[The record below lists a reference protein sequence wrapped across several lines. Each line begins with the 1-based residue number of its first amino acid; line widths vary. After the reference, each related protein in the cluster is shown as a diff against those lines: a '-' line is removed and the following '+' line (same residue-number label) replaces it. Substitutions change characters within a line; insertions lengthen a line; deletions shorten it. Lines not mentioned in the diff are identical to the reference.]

1 MSDIY
6 NDLGVKKIINAAGTY
21 TVLGGSRMS
30 EKTLEDIRAAAGSF
44 VRIRDLQA
52 KINAEIARMTRNE
65 AAYVT
70 NGAAAGLYLA
80 TCAAVQRHYGKRHF
94 YVTKPELRACNA
106 LVFKAHRNPYDYTIG
121 QAGVQYKEIGY
132 PNFIL
137 PVTAEDF
144 EAAFD
149 DNTCMVYYVWA
160 VWTPDGASAIGLEDV
175 IRIAHEHGVPVVVD
189 AAAQLPPLENLWKF
203 TAEMGADAALFSGGK
218 DIRGPQSSGLMVGS
232 RDFIA
237 DAASIGFPV
246 YGAGRMQKVGREEQ
260 VGLYSALKQYIEMD
274 HDARAEWCEGEVRK
288 VIDAFAASPVF
299 RAERSFPNEAG
310 QPIARAW
317 VHIVKEGVDVEA
329 VKTALLDGDPAVF
342 VMDDGHNNFFINPME
357 MYEGETETV
366 IAQLK
371 KLDNNL

>member
-6 NDLGVKKIINAAGTY
+6 DDLGVKKIINAAGTY

-30 EKTLEDIRAAAGSF
+30 EKTLEDIRAASGSF
-44 VRIRDLQA
+44 VRIRDLQQ
-52 KINAEIARMTRNE
+52 KINAEIAKMTRNE

-80 TCAAVQRHYGKRHF
+80 SCAALQKHYGKRHF
-94 YVTKPELRACNA
+94 YLTRSEIRTCNA
-106 LVFKAHRNPYDYTIG
+106 VVFKAHRNPYDFTIG
-121 QAGVQYKEIGY
+121 QAGLQYKEVGY

-144 EAAFD
+144 EAAID
-149 DNTCMVYYVWA
+149 ENTCMIYYVWA
-160 VWTPDGASAIGLEDV
+160 VWTPDGAAQVGLEDV
-175 IRIAHEHGVPVVVD
+175 IRIAHAHGIPVVVD

-203 TAEMGADAALFSGGK
+203 TSEMGADAALFSGGK

-232 RDFIA
+232 REFI
-237 DAASIGFPV
+237 DIAASIGFPV

-260 VGLYSALKQYIEMD
+260 IGLYSALKQYVEMD
-274 HDARAEWCEGEVRK
+274 HEARAEWCEGEVRK
-288 VIDAFAASPVF
+288 VIAAFADSPVF

-310 QPIARAW
+310 QPIARSL
-317 VHIVKEGVDVEA
+317 VRIIRDGTDVED
-329 VKTALLDGDPAVF
+329 VKAELLDGDPAVF

-357 MYEGETETV
+357 MYEGETEAV
-366 IAQLK
+366 IAALK
-371 KLDNNL
+371 KFENNL

>member
-6 NDLGVKKIINAAGTY
+6 EKLDVKKIINAAGTY

-30 EKTLEDIRAAAGSF
+30 EQTINDIRTASSSF
-44 VRIRDLQA
+44 VRIRDLQQ
-52 KINAEIARMTRNE
+52 KINAEIAELTRNE
-65 AAYVT
+65 AAYIT

-80 TCAAVQRHYGKRHF
+80 TCTALQKHYGKRHF
-94 YVTKPELRACNA
+94 YLSETDKRKCNA
-106 LVFKAHRNPYDYTIG
+106 LVLKAHRNPYDYTIG
-121 QAGVQYKEIGY
+121 QAGVQYKEVGY
-132 PNFIL
+132 PNSIL

-144 EAAFD
+144 EAAID
-149 DNTCMVYYVWA
+149 ENTCMVYYVWA
-160 VWTPDGASAIGLEDV
+160 IWTPDGAAQISLEDV
-175 IRIAHEHGVPVVVD
+175 IRIAHEHGLPVIVD

-203 TAEMGADAALFSGGK
+203 TSEMGADAALFSGGK

-232 RDFIA
+232 KDFIDA
-237 DAASIGFPV
+237 AASIGFPV

-260 VGLYSALKQYIEMD
+260 IGLYSALKQYIEMD
-274 HDARAEWCEGEVRK
+274 HKARADWCEGEVQK
-288 VIDAFAASPVF
+288 VISAFASSDTF

-310 QPIARAW
+310 QPIARSLVRIIRA
-317 VHIVKEGVDVEA
+317 GLDVED
-329 VKTALLDGDPAVF
+329 VKSALLDGDPAVF

-371 KLDNNL
+371 KFENNL

>member
-6 NDLGVKKIINAAGTY
+6 DNLGVKRIINAAGTY

-30 EKTLEDIRAAAGSF
+30 EQTLADIRCASSSF
-44 VRIRDLQA
+44 VQIRDLQG
-52 KINAEIARMTRNE
+52 KINAEIAKLTRNE

-70 NGAAAGLYLA
+70 NGATAGLYLA

-94 YVTKPELRACNA
+94 YVTKPEIRACNA

-149 DNTCMVYYVWA
+149 DNTCLVYYVWA
-160 VWTPDGASAIGLEDV
+160 IWTPEGAAQVSLEDV
-175 IRIAHEHGVPVVVD
+175 IRISHEHGVPVIVD

-203 TAEMGADAALFSGGK
+203 TSEMGADAALFSGGK
-218 DIRGPQSSGLMVGS
+218 DIRGPQSSGLMVGKK
-232 RDFIA
+232 DFID
-237 DAASIGFPV
+237 DAASIGFPT
-246 YGAGRMQKVGREEQ
+246 YGVGRMQKVGREEQ
-260 VGLYSALKQYIEMD
+260 IGLYSALKQYVEMD

-288 VIDAFAASPVF
+288 VIAALADSDVF

-310 QPIARAW
+310 QPIARSL
-317 VHIVKEGVDVEA
+317 VRIIRDGVDVED
-329 VKTALLDGDPAVF
+329 VKRTLLDGTPSVF

-357 MYEGETETV
+357 MYDGETETV
-366 IAQLK
+366 IEQLK
-371 KLDNNL
+371 KYEAHC

>member
-6 NDLGVKKIINAAGTY
+6 EKLGVKKIINAAGTY

-30 EKTLEDIRAAAGSF
+30 EQTLADIRTASSSF
-44 VRIRDLQA
+44 VQIRDLQG
-52 KINAEIARMTRNE
+52 KINREIAKLTRNE

-70 NGAAAGLYLA
+70 NGATAGLYLA
-80 TCAAVQRHYGKRHF
+80 TCAALQMHYGKRHF
-94 YVTKPELRACNA
+94 YLTEDEKRACNA
-106 LVFKAHRNPYDYTIG
+106 LVFKAHRNPYDFTIG

-149 DNTCMVYYVWA
+149 ENTCLVYYVWA
-160 VWTPDGASAIGLEDV
+160 IWTPDGAAAVSLDEDL
-175 IRIAHEHGVPVVVD
+175 RISHKHGVPVIVD

-203 TAEMGADAALFSGGK
+203 TSEMGADASLFSGGK
-218 DIRGPQSSGLMVGS
+218 DIRGPQSSGLLLGKK
-232 RDFIA
+232 RFI
-237 DAASIGFPV
+237 DEAASIGFPI

-260 VGLYSALKQYIEMD
+260 IGLYSALKQYVEMD
-274 HDARAEWCEGEVRK
+274 HEARAEWCEGEVRK
-288 VIDAFAASPVF
+288 VIAAFADSPVF

-310 QPIARAW
+310 QPIARSW
-317 VHIVKEGVDVEA
+317 VHITTDRFDVEF
-329 VKTALLDGDPAVF
+329 VKKTLLDGDPSVF
-342 VMDDGHNNFFINPME
+342 VMDDGHNSFFINPME

-366 IAQLK
+366 IEQLK
-371 KLDNNL
+371 KLENKL

>member
-1 MSDIY
+1 MSGIY
-6 NDLGVKKIINAAGTY
+6 DDLGVKKIINAAGTY

-30 EKTLEDIRAAAGSF
+30 DKTLEDIRAAAGSF
-44 VRIRDLQA
+44 VRIRDLQV
-52 KINAEIARMTRNE
+52 KINGEIAAMTRNE

-80 TCAAVQRHYGKRHF
+80 TCAALQKHYGRRHF
-94 YVTKPELRACNA
+94 YLTEDEKRACNA

-144 EAAFD
+144 EAAID

-160 VWTPDGASAIGLEDV
+160 VWTPDGAAAIGLEDV
-175 IRIAHEHGVPVVVD
+175 IRIAHAHSLPVIVD

-203 TAEMGADAALFSGGK
+203 TAGMGADAALFSGGK
-218 DIRGPQSSGLMVGS
+218 DIRGPQSSGLMVGKK
-232 RDFIA
+232 DFIDA
-237 DAASIGFPV
+237 AASIGFPV

-274 HDARAEWCEGEVRK
+274 HEARAEWCEGEVAK
-288 VIDAFAASPVF
+288 VIDAFADSHVF

-310 QPIARAW
+310 QPIARSW
-317 VHIVKEGVDVEA
+317 VHIVTEGVDVEA
-329 VKTALLDGDPAVF
+329 VKAALLDGDPAVF

-357 MYEGETETV
+357 MYPGETETV

-371 KLDNNL
+371 NCFEKA